1 MRLGLL
7 YISVAQSSFESQISF
22 VTLRVQRSVCI
33 NLYNIKKKLSD
44 PPSLLCQI
52 YADPPFLGRQKVNDP
67 PLNSSGPPH
76 LLKNECSLNTCSQTS
91 EESVQTY
98 VTRLRKLAASCEYGA
113 LTDEFIRDRLVIGLK
128 NQGDKVR
135 LLREKSLTLQQAIE
149 MCTSSETASHQMK
162 TIEATG
168 GKQTEDVKKLRDKKT
183 RRYKSSKEERWI
195 QILKERE
202 EKRE

>member
-67 PLNSSGPPH
+67 PLNSSGPPP
-76 LLKNECSLNTCSQTS
+76 LLKNECSLKRTRELS
-91 EESVQTY
+91 
-98 VTRLRKLAASCEYGA
+98 RLRAGTNC
-113 LTDEFIRDRLVIGLK
+113 RNRIG
-128 NQGDKVR
+128 N
-135 LLREKSLTLQQAIE
+135 
-149 MCTSSETASHQMK
+149 
-162 TIEATG
+162 
-168 GKQTEDVKKLRDKKT
+168 
-183 RRYKSSKEERWI
+183 
-195 QILKERE
+195 
-202 EKRE
+202 EKRRTLRKSISLAFAAENIKKIYPSRS

>member
-67 PLNSSGPPH
+67 PLNSSGPPP
-76 LLKNECSLNTCSQTS
+76 LLKNECSLK
-91 EESVQTY
+91 SV
-98 VTRLRKLAASCEYGA
+98 KLVSVP
-113 LTDEFIRDRLVIGLK
+113 FS
-128 NQGDKVR
+128 
-135 LLREKSLTLQQAIE
+135 SLTLVLDIGHLEKRFPENVMQ
-149 MCTSSETASHQMK
+149 SSEMGQSYYDSQSLHRP
-162 TIEATG
+162 IS
-168 GKQTEDVKKLRDKKT
+168 
-183 RRYKSSKEERWI
+183 YY
-195 QILKERE
+195 ILVSFG
-202 EKRE
+202 